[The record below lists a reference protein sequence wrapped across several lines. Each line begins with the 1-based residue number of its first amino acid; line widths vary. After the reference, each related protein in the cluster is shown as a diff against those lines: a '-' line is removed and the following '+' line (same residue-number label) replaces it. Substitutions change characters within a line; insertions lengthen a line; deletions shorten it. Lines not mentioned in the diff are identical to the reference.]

1 MSSRRSIGNTF
12 HVTTVTDGTNG
23 TNAFSVDL
31 SNEMD
36 SVACDN
42 DMKTAAAFN
51 IYSQIA
57 AFYGVEDVTAL
68 CQIRYTSKPTN
79 ASLTLETSGSGTGS
93 TSLTTTFQ
101 TISTKQWI
109 RIHYDSGV
117 SVSKRETL
125 EVEIKHATYGTIAL
139 SIAVV
144 GMKGGAIY
152 NLVPSANAI
161 THKKDGTYT
170 PNVITCGSSKLD
182 VATGTTSSNPSE
194 ATIKYS
200 ADGGSVT
207 NYPSGGLTAGTN
219 FTNYVTFF
227 LYVNNTVVDKE
238 TVNIVTDGTNGT
250 NGKDG
255 NDGKDGKDG
264 NDGAEGK
271 GYKIFLKRDNKY
283 TDVQWDTWG
292 AIGYND
298 SYSKVTGDPDFTLC
312 RVGDL
317 FVVSGKSSDS
327 GKNHTTTLKCSGVNV
342 GVTPNVIYGTVVAHE
357 HDGDDGQRGKAGR
370 FYYFAGDWNSSTTY
384 VMTDTQ
390 APYVKAS
397 NGSFYM
403 LDNAGNGGSNVNST
417 NQNPTNSSYGN
428 GKPWSVMQSDHQYYI
443 AKAFF
448 GNYAQF
454 GSAIINGD
462 WMISTYGKKNGS
474 TSNDYTSFDPSD
486 PTGVSSSSHFAPNF
500 CVDLKYGVCYMQDA
514 YVKGS
519 IFTPNF
525 RLTAGNISS
534 YATQR
539 YDSAG
544 FYYWDINL
552 EETGLNLQIAPTSG
566 SVIYINLPADAAHL
580 GAEANIVCENYYVVI
595 RNVYRCTQNINSM
608 SFSKHHPMVYAGQKL
623 KLRCLYINSSYRWV
637 IEESVD
643 HYCSRQPMI
652 IGMGE
657 TYVPYYLNNSW
668 HVGFDYQWAKAGS
681 SFSISRDA
689 DGVYTVTLSSADGA
703 SFSAYCMICVYG
715 IGYVYDTDDSPCKAT
730 LISKSTTSFKVA
742 TSDDDSRNEGAFGFV
757 IFDYGRVNN
766 YIV

>member
-12 HVTTVTDGTNG
+12 HVTTITDGTNG

-36 SVACDN
+36 SVACDS
-42 DMKTAAAFN
+42 DMKTAVAFN

-57 AFYGVEDVTAL
+57 AFYGVKDVTAL

-79 ASLTLETSGSGTGS
+79 ASLTLETSGSGTGG

-109 RIHYDSGV
+109 RIHYNSGV
-117 SVSKRETL
+117 AVSKRETL

-182 VATGTTSSNPSE
+182 VATGTTSSNPYE

-238 TVNIVTDGTNGT
+238 TVNIVTDGKY
-250 NGKDG
+250 GK
-255 NDGKDGKDG
+255 
-264 NDGAEGK
+264 DGAEGK
-271 GYKIFLKRDNKY
+271 GYKLFLKRDNSY

-292 AIGYND
+292 AIGFND

-514 YVKGS
+514 YVKGWIVAES
-519 IFTPNF
+519 GAI
-525 RLTAGNISS
+525 G
-534 YATQR
+534 
-539 YDSAG
+539 G
-544 FYYWDINL
+544 F
-552 EETGLNLQIAPTSG
+552 
-566 SVIYINLPADAAHL
+566 
-580 GAEANIVCENYYVVI
+580 
-595 RNVYRCTQNINSM
+595 NINSDKLTNTNYDASVSIQDAYGNQVSRIGKEAKDAM
-608 SFSKHHPMVYAGQKL
+608 TNQSCSLEAQSRGTGTYNTALYLDASGATYNYAFHG
-623 KLRCLYINSSYRWV
+623 NGNGV
-637 IEESVD
+637 
-643 HYCSRQPMI
+643 
-652 IGMGE
+652 
-657 TYVPYYLNNSW
+657 LNGL
-668 HVGFDYQWAKAGS
+668 VFGFKTK
-681 SFSISRDA
+681 
-689 DGVYTVTLSSADGA
+689 VYTVSGSGDTTQQLILTDGA
-703 SFSAYCMICVYG
+703 TFVLKGSKTSGWANFNV
-715 IGYVYDTDDSPCKAT
+715 PT
-730 LISKSTTSFKVA
+730 LDNVKLSLGLK
-742 TSDDDSRNEGAFGFV
+742 TSDTVPFAIEINFINHSSYDNVKLLFYNSRRTSLPKWYNYNFNGTADEMQLAKGDFAKFLLT
-757 IFDYGRVNN
+757 FDGYN
-766 YIV
+766 YRANRIIHHEDGWG

>member
-57 AFYGVEDVTAL
+57 AFYGVKDVTAL

-238 TVNIVTDGTNGT
+238 TVNIVTDGTN
-250 NGKDG
+250 
-255 NDGKDGKDG
+255 
-264 NDGAEGK
+264 
-271 GYKIFLKRDNKY
+271 
-283 TDVQWDTWG
+283 
-292 AIGYND
+292 
-298 SYSKVTGDPDFTLC
+298 
-312 RVGDL
+312 
-317 FVVSGKSSDS
+317 
-327 GKNHTTTLKCSGVNV
+327 
-342 GVTPNVIYGTVVAHE
+342 
-357 HDGDDGQRGKAGR
+357 GQRGKAGR

-657 TYVPYYLNNSW
+657 THVPYYLNNSW

-703 SFSAYCMICVYG
+703 SFSANCIICVYG
-715 IGYVYDTDDSPCKAT
+715 IGYVYDTSSSPCKAT
-730 LISKSTTSFKVA
+730 LISKSSTSFKVA

>member
-36 SVACDN
+36 SVACDS

-93 TSLTTTFQ
+93 TALTTTFQ
-101 TISTKQWI
+101 TISTKKWI
-109 RIHYDSGV
+109 RIHYNSGAA
-117 SVSKRETL
+117 VSKRETL
-125 EVEIKHATYGTIAL
+125 ELEIKHATYGTIAL

-219 FTNYVTFF
+219 FSNYVTFF

-238 TVNIVTDGTNGT
+238 TVNIVTDGTNG
-250 NGKDG
+250 
-255 NDGKDGKDG
+255 
-264 NDGAEGK
+264 AEGN
-271 GYKIFLKRDNKY
+271 GYKLYLTRNNLY
-283 TDVQWDTWG
+283 TDTQWDTWG
-292 AIGYND
+292 TIGESD
-298 SYSKVTGDPDFTLC
+298 SWTKRDGDADFTVC

-317 FVVSGKSSDS
+317 FVVSGTSSDS
-327 GKNHTTTLKCSGVNV
+327 GRNHSTTYKCTGVSTSTN
-342 GVTPNVIYGTVVAHE
+342 PHRIYGTCVAHT
-357 HDGDDGQRGKAGR
+357 HDGDKGSRGKAGR
-370 FYYFAGDWNSSTTY
+370 FYYFSGDWDSSITY
-384 VMTDTQ
+384 RMTDTQ
-390 APYVKAS
+390 APYVKRGS
-397 NGSFYM
+397 SFYM
-403 LDNAGNGGSNVNST
+403 LDNAANGGVNTDST
-417 NQNPTNSSYGN
+417 DDDPLDGYGN
-428 GKPWSVMQSDHQYYI
+428 GNPWTPMMSDMKYYI
-443 AKAFF
+443 AECFF

-539 YDSAG
+539 YDSDG

-552 EETGLNLQIAPTSG
+552 EKTGLNLQIAPTSG

-580 GAEANIVCENYYVVI
+580 GAEANIVCENFYVVI
-595 RNVYRCTQNINSM
+595 RNVYRCTQNINNM
-608 SFSKHHPMVYAGQKL
+608 SFSNHHPMVYAGQKL
-623 KLRCLYINSSYRWV
+623 KLRCLYINSAYRWV

-643 HYCSRQPMI
+643 LYCSRQPMI

-657 TYVPYYLNNSW
+657 TYVPYYSSNSW

-681 SFSISRDA
+681 SFTISRDA
-689 DGVYTVTLSSADGA
+689 DGVYTVTLTSADSA
-703 SFSAYCMICVYG
+703 SLSAYCMICVYG
-715 IGYVYDTDDSPCKAT
+715 IGYVYDTDDRPCKAT
-730 LISKSTTSFKVA
+730 LISKSSTSFKVA

>member
-36 SVACDN
+36 SVACDS

-109 RIHYDSGV
+109 RIHYNSGV
-117 SVSKRETL
+117 AVSKRETL

-238 TVNIVTDGTNGT
+238 TVNIVTDGTKG
-250 NGKDG
+250 D
-255 NDGKDGKDG
+255 
-264 NDGAEGK
+264 EGY
-271 GYKIFLKRDNKY
+271 GYKLFLLRDNLF
-283 TDVQWDTWG
+283 TDSTWDSI
-292 AIGYND
+292 ANIGNSS
-298 SYSKVTGDPDFTLC
+298 SYQKIAGDGDFSIC
-312 RVGDL
+312 RNGDL
-317 FVVSGKSSDS
+317 FVVSGISSDTGIHHTATYKCTS
-327 GKNHTTTLKCSGVNV
+327 VSVNSITGTCLSHVKDGSAGK
-342 GVTPNVIYGTVVAHE
+342 
-357 HDGDDGQRGKAGR
+357 RGKTGR
-370 FYYFAGDWNSSTTY
+370 FYYYDEEWSASKTY
-384 VMTDTQ
+384 IMTDTQ

-403 LDNAGNGGSNVNST
+403 LDNAGNGGENTTSQ
-417 NQNPTNSSYGN
+417 NQNPSNAEYGN
-428 GKPWSVMQSDHQYYI
+428 GKPWTSMMSDMKYYI
-443 AKAFF
+443 AKAYF
-448 GNYAQF
+448 GEFAHLGAF
-454 GSAIINGD
+454 IINGD
-462 WMISTYGKKNGS
+462 WMISQYGKLYIPNDYSGTLQVVDIGEDEYQTNYTIDGKTGVPYTFFKSFAPQGGVRGTFAPFFAVDGLTGKAYMSDVFLEGDIYTKNGKIGDLEISAIGLVYNTSGYLVSLTPAGIGLHKTDLVMTCTNSEGFAKLQCGIIKKVREIKRTDSSKYINATDSIVIFNTDEDTSYTAYLPSNPVEGQELWLRSNS
-474 TSNDYTSFDPSD
+474 TGLEVTISATGGHTIQHEDDPS
-486 PTGVSSSSHFAPNF
+486 H
-500 CVDLKYGVCYMQDA
+500 
-514 YVKGS
+514 
-519 IFTPNF
+519 
-525 RLTAGNISS
+525 
-534 YATQR
+534 
-539 YDSAG
+539 
-544 FYYWDINL
+544 
-552 EETGLNLQIAPTSG
+552 
-566 SVIYINLPADAAHL
+566 
-580 GAEANIVCENYYVVI
+580 IVN
-595 RNVYRCTQNINSM
+595 
-608 SFSKHHPMVYAGQKL
+608 
-623 KLRCLYINSSYRWV
+623 
-637 IEESVD
+637 
-643 HYCSRQPMI
+643 
-652 IGMGE
+652 
-657 TYVPYYLNNSW
+657 
-668 HVGFDYQWAKAGS
+668 
-681 SFSISRDA
+681 
-689 DGVYTVTLSSADGA
+689 
-703 SFSAYCMICVYG
+703 
-715 IGYVYDTDDSPCKAT
+715 
-730 LISKSTTSFKVA
+730 SFKI
-742 TSDDDSRNEGAFGFV
+742 TTPQKWYHGIFFGNWKF
-757 IFDYGRVNN
+757 
-766 YIV
+766 

>member
-1 MSSRRSIGNTF
+1 MSQKIISNTL
-12 HVTTVTDGTNG
+12 
-23 TNAFSVDL
+23 SVSSLENNFFADL

-36 SVACDN
+36 GVACDSSF
-42 DMKTAAAFN
+42 KTSQAFN
-51 IYSQIA
+51 IYSQ
-57 AFYGVEDVTAL
+57 VTAFDGTTNV
-68 CQIRYTSKPTN
+68 TSSCEIKYVSRPSNCT
-79 ASLTLETSGSGTGS
+79 TWLESSGSGTGS
-93 TSLTTTFQ
+93 TALTSTFQ
-101 TISTKQWI
+101 TIGSNKYI
-109 RIHYDSGV
+109 RVHFNSGV
-117 SVSKRETL
+117 TVSKRMTL
-125 EVEIKHATYGTIAL
+125 ELQVRYANTMVYNLTMTITA
-139 SIAVV
+139 A
-144 GMKGGAIY
+144 KGGAIY
-152 NLVPSANAI
+152 RLVPSNDVVSMNPN
-161 THKKDGTYT
+161 TSTYV
-170 PNVITCGSSKLD
+170 PGSISCYIAKYD
-182 VATGTTSSNPSE
+182 VEKGTTTSNPSE
-194 ATIKYS
+194 ATLRYS
-200 ADGGSVT
+200 VDGGNIQDYS
-207 NYPSGGLTAGTN
+207 SALTPGAN
-219 FTNYVTFF
+219 FTQYVTFYC
-227 LYVNNTVVDKE
+227 LVGGAYVDKE
-238 TVNIVTDGTNGT
+238 TVSIVMGGQNGQPG
-250 NGKDG
+250 GKGDPG
-255 NDGKDGKDG
+255 D
-264 NDGAEGK
+264 EGK
-271 GYKIFLKRDNKY
+271 GYKLFLVRNDKY

-292 AIGYND
+292 AIGYHD
-298 SYSKVTGDPDFTLC
+298 SWLRIDGDPVFTNC
-312 RVGDL
+312 RIGDL
-317 FVVSGKSSDS
+317 FVVGGSSTDS
-327 GKNHTTTLKCSGVNV
+327 GRRHSTTLKCTSVSETAIAGD
-342 GVTPNVIYGTVVAHE
+342 VIAHE
-357 HDGDDGQRGKAGR
+357 HEPQDGKPGRAGR

-403 LDNAGNGGSNVNST
+403 LDNAGNDGSNVNST

-474 TSNDYTSFDPSD
+474 TSNDYTSFSPSD
-486 PTGVSSSSHFAPNF
+486 PTGVASSSHFAPNF

-525 RLTAGNISS
+525 RLTASNISS

-552 EETGLNLQIAPTSG
+552 EATGLNLQIAPTSG

-580 GAEANIVCENYYVVI
+580 GAEANVVCENYYVVI
-595 RNVYRCTQNINSM
+595 RNVYRCSQNINSM
-608 SFSKHHPMVYAGQKL
+608 SFYKYHPMVYAGQKL

-643 HYCSRQPMI
+643 LYCSRQPMI

-668 HVGFDYQWAKAGS
+668 HVGFDYQWAKSGS
-681 SFSISRDA
+681 SFSITRDA
-689 DGVYTVTLSSADGA
+689 DGVYTVTHSSADGA
-703 SFSAYCMICVYG
+703 SFSAYCVICVYG
-715 IGYVYDTDDSPCKAT
+715 IGNVYDTDNCPCKAT
-730 LISKSTTSFKVA
+730 LLSKSSTSFKVA